1 MRLSTWSIGAGV
13 LMVAFPMSTPCAL
26 ANAPDAI
33 VNASPIES
41 AKAVN
46 VALDRFAVPIASAHS
61 SAHESIWT
69 VGFMQKKK
77 GNYPHGMLH
86 PKPPNIHTRPV
97 KKKSAW
103 WPFGGK

>member
-1 MRLSTWSIGAGV
+1 MRVSTWLIGAGV
-13 LMVAFPMSTPCAL
+13 LMVAFPMSTRCAL
-26 ANAPDAI
+26 ANPPNAS

-41 AKAVN
+41 AKAADVMPDR
-46 VALDRFAVPIASAHS
+46 VAAPIASARS
-61 SAHESIWT
+61 SSNQSIWT

-77 GNYPHGMLH
+77 GSYSHGMLH
-86 PKPPNIHTRPV
+86 PKAPNIHTRPV